1 MRALII
7 FFATGIYS
15 GYAPIA
21 PGTAGSVV
29 GLVVVWLVFGPLW
42 IHSPALCLMVF
53 AIAFAIACW
62 ISDRAEKIFDNHDD
76 SRIVIDE
83 VLGMAAT
90 MFGNPITFGWLMLGF
105 LLFRVADVI
114 KPWPASLIDRRMRNG
129 AGVMLDDLAAAIYA
143 NIVLQR
149 DRAPALKVHARKEFP
164 MIQNAVILST
174 GDEITTGKV
183 VDTNANYLADKLAEI
198 GIDLVA
204 VLTVGDVPD
213 RLEWA
218 WRTAIE
224 KGDVVIS
231 TGGIGPTADD
241 LTTETIARVAG
252 VKLRRDE
259 AAVDHMKRLFASIG
273 RPMPENNLKQA
284 DFPEGATIIQN
295 PLGTAPG
302 FRMPVTLGGHTA
314 HLIVLPGVPRE
325 MKPMM
330 ENTVI
335 PWIAANRGTDKVY
348 AVKIF
353 QTFGMSESA
362 LDEAVA
368 GLIKP
373 EEAKVSFRAS
383 FPQISLKIRVEGATR
398 RSRSQAR
405 RSCRIACAR
414 KSRSSFTPKATPR
427 WKKSSAACCIEK
439 KLTLAVAESCTGGL
453 IGHRITNVPG
463 CSQYFKGDLVTY
475 SYDVKE
481 GVLGVSAETLKAHGA
496 VSEECVR
503 EMAAGVRQRTG
514 ASVSVATSGIAGPDG
529 GTPDKPVGTVCIAL
543 SADDQSFTRRYQFRG
558 TRDWIKLITSQV
570 ALDWLRRYAL
580 GLPIADSTLF
590 RR

>member
-1 MRALII
+1 
-7 FFATGIYS
+7 
-15 GYAPIA
+15 
-21 PGTAGSVV
+21 
-29 GLVVVWLVFGPLW
+29 
-42 IHSPALCLMVF
+42 
-53 AIAFAIACW
+53 
-62 ISDRAEKIFDNHDD
+62 
-76 SRIVIDE
+76 
-83 VLGMAAT
+83 
-90 MFGNPITFGWLMLGF
+90 
-105 LLFRVADVI
+105 
-114 KPWPASLIDRRMRNG
+114 
-129 AGVMLDDLAAAIYA
+129 
-143 NIVLQR
+143 
-149 DRAPALKVHARKEFP
+149 

-183 VDTNANYLADKLAEI
+183 VDTNANYLSDKLAEI

-259 AAVDHMKRLFASIG
+259 AAVDHMKKLFASIG

-284 DFPEGATIIQN
+284 DFPDGATVIQN

-302 FRMPVTLGGHTA
+302 FRMPVTLAGHTA

-335 PWIAANRGTDKVY
+335 PWIAANRGTDQVY

-373 EEAKVSFRAS
+373 DEAKVSFRAS
-383 FPQISLKIRVEGATR
+383 FPQISLKIRVEGKPGAVNHKLEELAHR
-398 RSRSQAR
+398 VRGKISQFIYAEGDTSMEEVVGR
-405 RSCRIACAR
+405 LL
-414 KSRSSFTPKATPR
+414 
-427 WKKSSAACCIEK
+427 IEK

-453 IGHRITNVPG
+453 IGHRITNIPG
-463 CSQYFKGDLVTY
+463 CSQYFVGDLVTY
-475 SYDVKE
+475 SNDVKS
-481 GVLGVSAETLKAHGA
+481 GVLGVSEETLKAHGA

-503 EMAAGVRQRTG
+503 EMAAGVRERTG